1 MPVNQKN
8 CRELQV
14 AAAFTSVM
22 EELVEERIKFSLSIL
37 NHVPILAFPV
47 CCWALLQYQKGR
59 DWPVTLPVNM
69 GSSQRSASTH
79 TCRQC
84 RGGDGLSPRPL
95 FLDFDC
101 SHQITSNTFYLVNMF
116 IYQSR
121 IHKLT
126 CKGKLQRFG
135 LWGRITLW

>member
-22 EELVEERIKFSLSIL
+22 EELVEEGIKFSLSIL

-59 DWPVTLPVNM
+59 DWPVMLPVNVLPAHTHA
-69 GSSQRSASTH
+69 GSAEGATVCPQ
-79 TCRQC
+79 
-84 RGGDGLSPRPL
+84 DPY
-95 FLDFDC
+95 F
-101 SHQITSNTFYLVNMF
+101 
-116 IYQSR
+116 
-121 IHKLT
+121 
-126 CKGKLQRFG
+126 
-135 LWGRITLW
+135 

>member
-1 MPVNQKN
+1 MTIFQDWQEMPVNQRN

-69 GSSQRSASTH
+69 GSSPRSASTH
-79 TCRQC
+79 AGSAEGVCPQ
-84 RGGDGLSPRPL
+84 DPY
-95 FLDFDC
+95 F
-101 SHQITSNTFYLVNMF
+101 
-116 IYQSR
+116 
-121 IHKLT
+121 
-126 CKGKLQRFG
+126 
-135 LWGRITLW
+135 